1 MSEEIIRIK
10 KERPVTKIAYFTNVI
25 ISNGELNAKGIS
37 PQNNW
42 DLIIENSNEAYGL
55 IGPANKVIEL
65 VENIEGAFCKRI
77 PLSSEYRFLT
87 EEETKRVV
95 KGLYFETKFENILEP
110 ETIQNIYSNFQL
122 EAQVASGN
130 TAYTFIE
137 IKEDNLEDYNVDICL
152 KRSIDTLD
160 TLTVRNNPLSNFPTQ
175 ESETGVVMGTLYAK
189 QKIVN
194 EKGEKVLIPLS
205 NVPVV
210 IFNPSDEFPNT
221 FSIDGEGN
229 RVRLNLIQN
238 SELEDYADLD
248 SFIVDYGK
256 QNAEK
261 KLNQTLNSR
270 FDSQTGTLKSIE
282 SLDVPEYF
290 KYSTIT
296 NENGEFIIEGVPV
309 GSNLLMFEVD
319 LLKQGMTKSEVALN
333 FFPYPTTDESNVD
346 NIPHYYFR
354 QLSINVV
361 PSWGRFQTGYT
372 FVDIT
377 ANIDMRK
384 WVTFFIP
391 PISIQGKNI
400 DELISSG
407 RFDALTIIAKDM
419 TKEGYPISNQV
430 VEIGNIL
437 ERESSQKI
445 EWVNEFAARKSKI
458 EFRKSNYNAFKLPA
472 NLYDPNGNAS
482 KDGGRTKISSKK
494 GVWLCAYQMRMQYG
508 LGTGVS
514 RETGFIR
521 EAFLDGTIHSSHFS
535 VNRGVGS
542 SSASALGIENNGSL
556 GEFPY
561 QRTWTINYPEPY
573 KIPVRPLSL
582 NENKNFSQ
590 KVEPRY
596 LDGDLVGEYVQKG
609 EFGGYGSMLPLQQG
623 PLIYNQFAQTVTASK
638 VYKYEFNVNWH
649 EEYSNGFR
657 KSRHEDLFPNKK
669 FEVKNGEKYQRVEAG
684 FGYFLKPEGWGRI
697 SNEPWGD
704 YMISSDI
711 KGEETA
717 PSNFFPPKYNSSMY
731 RDGEII
737 YFRFDTGITPK
748 WLKNGSLDIYR
759 IIDNT
764 PEDLSPVEPPLTRK
778 ACILEVETILRNNK
792 KSPNVFLKLE
802 PGNNERRVTFC
813 TDTKVQIT
821 NAGARKG
828 EVIVNGVAKIILPSE
843 SQTFDLGGSGKIK
856 LETNKD
862 LNFVDNFYEKSA
874 YRLEFSTNQIEGEP
888 KVSAAFNFEKEGKD
902 FDSPSKFYLISNILN
917 ARFWYYNRKKQK
929 KTKFGEIELP
939 IGNFQMNGLI
949 LHRTKSTVKLV
960 IQEERLVTIVDNEN
974 GVGFVVPQYN

>member
-25 ISNGELNAKGIS
+25 ISNNELINKGIS
-37 PQNNW
+37 IKNNW
-42 DLIIENSNEAYGL
+42 DLIINNGTEAYGL
-55 IGPANKVIEL
+55 IGPANKIIEL

-87 EEETKRVV
+87 KEETERVV
-95 KGLYFETKFENILEP
+95 KGLYFENKLQSIIEP
-110 ETIQNIYSNFQL
+110 ETIQNIYSGFQL
-122 EAQVASGN
+122 EAEAASGN
-130 TAYTFIE
+130 TGYTFIE
-137 IKEDNLEDYNVDICL
+137 IKEDNLEDYNVDICF

-160 TLTVRNNPLSNFPTQ
+160 TLTVRNNPLSNFPKQ

-189 QKIVN
+189 QKVVN

-205 NVPVV
+205 NVPIV
-210 IFNPSDEFPNT
+210 IFNPSNEFPNT
-221 FSIDGEGN
+221 FSIDGDGN

-238 SELEDYADLD
+238 SELEDYSDLD
-248 SFIVDYGK
+248 SFIFEYGTEK
-256 QNAEK
+256 AEK
-261 KLNQTLNSR
+261 KLNQILNPR
-270 FDSQTGTLKSIE
+270 FNSQVGTLKSIE
-282 SLDVPEYF
+282 SLEVPEYF

-296 NENGEFIIEGVPV
+296 NENGEFILENVPIGPNV
-309 GSNLLMFEVD
+309 LMFEVD

-333 FFPYPTTDESNVD
+333 FFPYSTTNEPNVD

-354 QLSINVV
+354 QISINVI
-361 PSWGRFQTGYT
+361 PSWGAFQTGYT

-384 WVTFFIP
+384 WATFFIP
-391 PISIQGKNI
+391 PISVQDKNI

-419 TKEGYPISNQV
+419 TKEGFPISNQI
-430 VEIGNIL
+430 VEIDNIL

-445 EWVNEFAARKSKI
+445 EWINEFSARKNKI

-508 LGTGVS
+508 LGTGVL

-521 EAFLDGTIHSSHFS
+521 ESFSDDTIYSSHFN
-535 VNRGVGS
+535 VNRGIGS
-542 SSASALGIENNGSL
+542 FSLSALGLEPNSSL

-573 KIPVRPLSL
+573 KIPTRPLVL
-582 NENKNFSQ
+582 NESKNFSQ

-596 LDGDLVGEYVQKG
+596 LDGDLAG
-609 EFGGYGSMLPLQQG
+609 EFTWQKDARGYGSMIPLQG
-623 PLIYNQFAQTVTASK
+623 GDLIYNQFAQTLTKSRI
-638 VYKYEFNVNWH
+638 YKYEYNVNWH

-657 KSRHEDLFPNKK
+657 KIEHESLFPDKQ
-669 FEVKNGEKYQRVEAG
+669 FEVKNGERYQRVEAG

-697 SNEPWGD
+697 SHESWGD

-711 KGEETA
+711 KNGETA

-731 RDGEII
+731 RDGEIL

-759 IIDNT
+759 IIDDT
-764 PEDLSPVEPPLTRK
+764 PEDLSPSIPPITQK
-778 ACILEVETILRNNK
+778 ACLIDIRACLRNAK
-792 KSPNVFLKLE
+792 KATNRKLKLE
-802 PGNNERRVTFC
+802 TGNPSRDRRVFNC
-813 TDTKVQIT
+813 NDCKVEVT
-821 NAGARKG
+821 NVGVRKG
-828 EVIVNGVAKIILPSE
+828 NVTVNGVEKSILPEQSE
-843 SQTFDLGGSGKIK
+843 IFDLSQSGKIK

-862 LNFVDNFYEKSA
+862 LNFLENFYEKSS
-874 YRLEFSTNQIEGEP
+874 YRLRFFTNEIKNSPEVSVSLDFEEEGDDFSNP
-888 KVSAAFNFEKEGKD
+888 K
-902 FDSPSKFYLISNILN
+902 KFFLISDISF
-917 ARFWYYNRKKQK
+917 ARYKINKNGDCTNNPNK
-929 KTKFGEIELP
+929 
-939 IGNFQMNGLI
+939 IGIYKMNGLI
-949 LHRTKSTVKLV
+949 LHRTSSFVSHSFDEQLV
-960 IQEERLVTIVDNEN
+960 QTDCANDL
-974 GVGFVVPQYN
+974 GVGFLMTTFIGV

>member
-10 KERPVTKIAYFTNVI
+10 KEKLVTKIAYFTNVI
-25 ISNGELNAKGIS
+25 ISNNELSRKGIF
-37 PQNNW
+37 PKNNW
-42 DLIIENSNEAYGL
+42 DSIIQNGKEAYGL
-55 IGPANKVIEL
+55 IGPANRIIEL

-77 PLSSEYRFLT
+77 PLTSEYRFLS
-87 EEETKRVV
+87 EEETNKVV
-95 KGLYFETKFENILEP
+95 KGLYFENKLDSILEP

-122 EAQVASGN
+122 EAEAASGN

-137 IKEDNLEDYNVDICL
+137 IKEENIEDYNVDICF

-160 TLTVRNNPLSNFPTQ
+160 TLSVINNPLSNFPTQ

-189 QKIVN
+189 QKVVN

-205 NVPVV
+205 NVPIV

-221 FSIDGEGN
+221 FSVDGDGN

-248 SFIVDYGK
+248 SFVVEYGK

-270 FDSQTGTLKSIE
+270 FDSQIGTLKSIE
-282 SLDVPEYF
+282 SLEVPEYF

-296 NENGEFIIEGVPV
+296 NENGEFIIENVPIGPNV
-309 GSNLLMFEVD
+309 LMFEVD
-319 LLKQGMTKSEVALN
+319 LLKQGMTRSEVALN
-333 FFPYPTTDESNVD
+333 FFSYPTSEEFNVD
-346 NIPHYYFR
+346 SIPHYYFR
-354 QLSINVV
+354 QLSINVI
-361 PSWGRFQTGYT
+361 PSWGAFQTGYT

-384 WVTFFIP
+384 WATFFIP
-391 PISIQGKNI
+391 PISVQGKNV
-400 DELISSG
+400 DELIASG

-419 TKEGYPISNQV
+419 TKEGYPISNQI
-430 VEIGNIL
+430 VEVDNIL
-437 ERESSQKI
+437 EREPSQKI
-445 EWVNEFAARKSKI
+445 EWSNEFSLRKNKI

-508 LGTGVS
+508 LGTGVL

-521 EAFLDGTIHSSHFS
+521 EAFLDNTLNSSHFN
-535 VNRGVGS
+535 VNRGIGS
-542 SSASALGIENNGSL
+542 SSISALGIEPNGSL
-556 GEFPY
+556 GNFPY

-573 KIPVRPLSL
+573 KIPTRPLIL
-582 NENKNFSQ
+582 NESKNFSQ

-596 LDGDLVGEYVQKG
+596 LDGDLAG
-609 EFGGYGSMLPLQQG
+609 EFTWQDDARGYGLMAPLQNG
-623 PLIYNQFAQTVTASK
+623 DLIYNQFAQTVTKSRI
-638 VYKYEFNVNWH
+638 YKYESNVNWH

-657 KSRHEDLFPNKK
+657 KSEHEGLFPNKQ

-697 SNEPWGD
+697 NNEPWGD

-711 KGEETA
+711 KAGETA
-717 PSNFFPPKYNSSMY
+717 PANFFPPKYTSSMY
-731 RDGEII
+731 RNGEVL
-737 YFRFDTGITPK
+737 YFRFDTGISPK

-759 IIDNT
+759 IIDDS
-764 PEDLSPVEPPLTRK
+764 PEDLSPPVPPITQK
-778 ACILEVETILRNNK
+778 ACLIDIRACLRNSK
-792 KSPNVFLKLE
+792 KATNRKLKLE
-802 PGNNERRVTFC
+802 TGSSSKDRRVFYC
-813 TDTKVQIT
+813 NDCKVEVT
-821 NAGARKG
+821 NVGARKSN
-828 EVIVNGVAKIILPSE
+828 VTVNGVTKSILPEE
-843 SQTFDLGGSGKIK
+843 SVKFDLSQSGTIK

-862 LNFVDNFYEKSA
+862 LNFEENFYEKAS
-874 YRLEFSTNQIEGEP
+874 YRLRFITDEIEKSPEVSFSL
-888 KVSAAFNFEKEGKD
+888 NFEANGDD
-902 FDSPSKFYLISNILN
+902 FGNPKKLFLIANISN
-917 ARFWYYNRKKQK
+917 ARFKINNK
-929 KTKFGEIELP
+929 GECKNDP
-939 IGNFQMNGLI
+939 YRVGNYKMNGLI
-949 LHRTKSTVKLV
+949 LHRTSSSVNHVVTEALV
-960 IQEERLVTIVDNEN
+960 ETTCNNDL
-974 GVGFVVPQYN
+974 GVGFLRTDI